1 MGIVVGP
8 DYYSYIMD
16 SLKEKNITEING
28 IPIEQFVSAT
38 YYNPP
43 SPDLVDSAG
52 LPTQFGQATT
62 QLIQS
67 ISAADGAF
75 YTADYD
81 STDNAG
87 ILGEF
92 NRIAGT
98 KLAKATL
105 PFDEEDAQIIG
116 FLTDKEGGLIIRD
129 AKTNNLYIQKSYA
142 PMSSSP
148 QFFALGATA
157 ADDTA
162 LKLIQGYNA
171 GAAID
176 TAIFENMP
184 VEAVPLTSPTGDM
197 TNDSDI
203 RYMKTKLESF
213 SAGDSDKDEYVD
225 KIANYIVASMLLAEP
240 HHWPFLGDYFSA
252 VSGLFEAFPEV
263 KKRVQIVTAPTL
275 TW

>member
-1 MGIVVGP
+1 MVVGP
-8 DYYSYIMD
+8 DYYSYIVD

-28 IPIEQFVSAT
+28 IPVEQFVSAT

-43 SPDLVDSAG
+43 SSALVDSATV
-52 LPTQFGQATT
+52 PTAFGQATT

-81 STDNAG
+81 STDSSG
-87 ILGEF
+87 ILTEF

-105 PFDEEDAQIIG
+105 PFNEEDAQIVG
-116 FLTDKEGGLIIRD
+116 FLTNKEGGLIIRD
-129 AKTNNLYIQKSYA
+129 AKTNNFYVQKSYA
-142 PMSSSP
+142 PISSGP
-148 QFFALGATA
+148 QFFALGPMETENA
-157 ADDTA
+157 A

-171 GAAID
+171 GATID
-176 TAIFENMP
+176 TAVLEGMP
-184 VEAVPLTSPTGDM
+184 VEAVPLTSPVGDM
-197 TNDSDI
+197 TNDSNI
-203 RYMKTKLESF
+203 NYMKAKLESF
-213 SAGDSDKDEYVD
+213 SALDSKKLDYADKV
-225 KIANYIVASMLLAEP
+225 ANYIVASMLLAEP

-252 VSGLFEAFPEV
+252 VSDLFDSFPEV
-263 KKRVQIVTAPTL
+263 KKRVQMVAAPTL